1 MTRDN
6 CLNASTFRVGSDDY
20 ARWRPRYPAELFE
33 YLAQLA
39 PSRRLA
45 WDCGAGSGQAAVAL
59 TRHFERV
66 VASDISIEQ
75 LRAAHPSP
83 RVSYVQAASEQA
95 PLTSGCVSLVT
106 AAQAAH
112 WFDLPRFHAEVR
124 RLLEP
129 QGVLALFGYT
139 FFRVA
144 PDIDDAVRRVVLDPV
159 MPYWA
164 RGNGVLSGGYGELEF
179 PYEALPVPSFEIVV
193 QWGLDELL
201 GYIGTWSAVK
211 RWQQANG
218 ASLQEPARRALA
230 PLWGSG
236 VREVRMPM
244 ALRVGRLRC

>member
-1 MTRDN
+1 MTRNDR
-6 CLNASTFRVGSDDY
+6 LNASTFRVGSDDY

-33 YLAQLA
+33 HLTQLA

-59 TRHFERV
+59 AAHFDHV

-75 LRAAHPSP
+75 LRAAHAAPH
-83 RVSYVQAASEQA
+83 VSYVQAASEQV
-95 PLTSGCVSLVT
+95 PLPRGCVALVT

-124 RLLEP
+124 RVLEP
-129 QGVLALFGYT
+129 EGVLALFGYT

-144 PDIDDAVRRVVLDPV
+144 RDIDDAVRRVVLDPV

-164 RGNGVLSGGYGELEF
+164 RGNGVLSGGYGELDF
-179 PYEALPVPSFEIVV
+179 PYDELRMPRFEIAVH
-193 QWGLDELL
+193 WRLDELL
-201 GYIGTWSAVK
+201 GYVGTWSAVK

-236 VREVRMPM
+236 AREVRMPM
-244 ALRVGRLRC
+244 AVRVGRLR